1 MRRIFVRW
9 GMDDRMTMTSS
20 PVMETLKGLLA
31 LRQHDVKQWLET
43 RFDETP
49 PSFYSSVDLR
59 HSGTK
64 LAPVDTNLFP
74 AGFNNLSSAARKRAV
89 ERVKQVIAAYEPTV
103 RRILIVPENHT
114 RNLGYLDNLL
124 ALKQIIEAAG
134 FEVQLGSL
142 QAEAGQPLEL
152 EGSQGEPMVQY
163 PLVKDN
169 GRLGTQTGFVPDL
182 IIMNNDMTSGLPELL
197 TGLSQLVVPPLGQGW
212 YRRKKSI
219 HFDAYEQ
226 VSRQFAQ
233 HFSIDPWLISAIFH
247 KCGRVDFGER
257 LGIECMALGVEK
269 VLRAV
274 REKYAEYGIT
284 EEPYVFVKADSGTYG
299 MGIMTVRSGEELYE
313 MNKKNR
319 NKMNVI
325 KEGVQSTEVIIQEGI
340 PTVDA
345 VEGAQAEPMIYLVG
359 GVAIGGAFRVND
371 ERDRFN
377 NLNARGM
384 RFTGMCDEA
393 EYDDELRHKV
403 KNCDFGVY
411 GLIASL
417 ATLAAA
423 REEYGDGYMI

>member
-1 MRRIFVRW
+1 MQP
-9 GMDDRMTMTSS
+9 DHH
-20 PVMETLKGLLA
+20 PVMTTLKNLLA
-31 LRQHDVKQWLET
+31 LRADEVKQWLAA
-43 RFDETP
+43 RYAETP
-49 PSFYSSVDLR
+49 AAFYSSVDLR
-59 HSGTK
+59 HSGIK

-74 AGFNNLSSAARKRAV
+74 AGFNNLSLAARKRAV
-89 ERVKQVIAAYEPTV
+89 EQVKRVVAAKEYPV
-103 RRILIVPENHT
+103 SRILIIPENHT
-114 RNLGYLDNLL
+114 RNQGYLDNLV
-124 ALKQIIEAAG
+124 ALQQIIEQAG

-142 QAEAGQPLEL
+142 QAPA
-152 EGSQGEPMVQY
+152 GEPVQLTDSNGELLTQY
-163 PLVKDN
+163 PLIKE
-169 GRLGTQTGFVPDL
+169 GTQLRTDRGFIPDL
-182 IIMNNDMTSGLPELL
+182 IIMNNDMTSGLPE
-197 TGLSQLVVPPLGQGW
+197 QLMGVLQPIVPSVGQGW

-233 HFSIDPWLISAIFH
+233 HFAIDPWVIAAIFH
-247 KCGRVDFGER
+247 KCGKVDFGER

-274 REKYAEYGIT
+274 REKYAQYGI
-284 EEPYVFVKADSGTYG
+284 EEAPYVFVKADSGTYG
-299 MGIMTVRSGEELYE
+299 MGIMTVRSGDELYD

-340 PTVDA
+340 PTVD
-345 VEGAQAEPMIYLVG
+345 VVDNAQAEPMIYLVG

-371 ERDRFN
+371 ERDRYN

-393 EYDDELRHKV
+393 EYDDDVRRQV

-411 GLIASL
+411 GLIAAL

-423 REEYGDGYMI
+423 REEYGDAYMI